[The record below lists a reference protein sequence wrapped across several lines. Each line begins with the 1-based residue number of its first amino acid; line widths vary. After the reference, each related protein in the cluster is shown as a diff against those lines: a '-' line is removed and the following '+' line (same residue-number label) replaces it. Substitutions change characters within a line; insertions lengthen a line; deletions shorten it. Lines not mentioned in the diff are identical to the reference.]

1 MKKTP
6 KPDDVL
12 SQSEVDKREKD
23 VLAHFLTSKPAPHKP
38 MGKNPQAK
46 RRRKEKRSQ

>member
-6 KPDDVL
+6 DEKLSPKETQRRERDVL
-12 SQSEVDKREKD
+12 N
-23 VLAHFLTSKPAPHKP
+23 HFLSSPPKPHKP

-46 RRRKEKRSQ
+46 RRRKERRTK